1 MGEPEHLN
9 TIAEETPTV
18 VEPVKADAAA
28 GTAVEVVRAAS
39 EIVIV
44 TAAPA
49 GLTAVQ
55 KAAVAAVIG
64 TMKETATSILADTSA
79 LAVTVL
85 LGKLVKAVEG
95 LSISGAR
102 LAGADKKAVVLEVG
116 KQLIT
121 EVVPAEQ
128 RGIVLSIYEL
138 AAEPTLEAMVD
149 VSRTLNVGG
158 ALANA
163 VSANAVPAVS
173 PAAAGGLL
181 SACLS
186 MCIKAAAAAPAAPAP
201 AKAEAV

>member
-1 MGEPEHLN
+1 MGEPEHMN
-9 TIAEETPTV
+9 TIAEEVPAV
-18 VEPVKADAAA
+18 AEQVKPDAAA
-28 GTAVEVVRAAS
+28 GTAIEVARVAS
-39 EIVIV
+39 EIIVV

-116 KQLIT
+116 KQLIA

-149 VSRTLNVGG
+149 VSRTLNVGIAG
-158 ALANA
+158 TAT
-163 VSANAVPAVS
+163 VPVVT

-186 MCIKAAAAAPAAPAP
+186 MCVKKAVAAAAPAAPA
-201 AKAEAV
+201 EAI

>member
-116 KQLIT
+116 KQLIA

-149 VSRTLNVGG
+149 VSRTLNIGV
-158 ALANA
+158 LANA

-186 MCIKAAAAAPAAPAP
+186 MCIKVAAPAPAAPAP
-201 AKAEAV
+201 AEAV

>member
-28 GTAVEVVRAAS
+28 GTAIEVARAAS
-39 EIVIV
+39 EIIVV

-158 ALANA
+158 
-163 VSANAVPAVS
+163 VAVPAVS